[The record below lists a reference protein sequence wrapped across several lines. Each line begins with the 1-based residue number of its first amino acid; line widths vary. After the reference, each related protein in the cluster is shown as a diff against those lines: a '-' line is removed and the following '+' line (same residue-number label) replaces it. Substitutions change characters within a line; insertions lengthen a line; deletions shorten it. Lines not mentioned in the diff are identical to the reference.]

1 MNARAFTLLEVLV
14 AISLLAIAGATLARA
29 FTSVSR
35 AAVFFE
41 RLRRAEVVATSTV
54 EAALS
59 GIAIDPPEAE
69 EAWIRTLSKSPFA
82 PGLQSVSIVVTHRD
96 DARVSV
102 TLAALV
108 PRP

>member
-14 AISLLAIAGATLARA
+14 AVSLLAIAGATLARA
-29 FTSVSR
+29 FTSVTR

-41 RLRRAEVVATSTV
+41 RLRRAEVVATSSV
-54 EAALS
+54 EAALTGTS
-59 GIAIDPPEAE
+59 LEPSDAADP
-69 EAWIRTLSKSPFA
+69 WSRTVSESPFA
-82 PGLQSVSIVVTHRD
+82 PGLRSVSIVVTHRD

-108 PRP
+108 PQP